1 MDYTLVEINKHK
13 NKIYDLSIRLI
24 NTMDIN
30 EEFSIN
36 NEIQKETE
44 FLLSLLN
51 IKMNEIKTN
60 NNMNNFNNPMM
71 NQGNFN
77 NNINNNNFLQMNE
90 QMIQQQIQLQQ
101 QMMAAQQAK
110 MQNILENI
118 NHPDYIKVYFR
129 VSGEGQDFPPVDV
142 DCFPNEK
149 VSSIIEK
156 YKNKSNINEEG
167 YKIYYIFNAKNLNQN
182 LTVAEACITNNANVF
197 VVRTKKKDSK
207 S

>member
-1 MDYTLVEINKHK
+1 MDYTLLEIKNHK
-13 NKIYDLSIRLI
+13 NKVYELSTRLI

-36 NEIQKETE
+36 NEIKKETE

-51 IKMNEIKTN
+51 IKMNEIKRN

-77 NNINNNNFLQMNE
+77 NNSNNINFLQ
-90 QMIQQQIQLQQ
+90 QIQIQQQI
-101 QMMAAQQAK
+101 MAAQQAK
-110 MQNILENI
+110 MQNIPDNI

-129 VSGEGQDFPPVDV
+129 ASEEGQALPPVDIV
-142 DCFPNEK
+142 CFPNEK

-156 YKNKSNINEEG
+156 YKNKNKLNEEG
-167 YKIYYIFNAKNLNQN
+167 YKIIYIFHGKNLNQN
-182 LTVAEACITNNANVF
+182 LTVAEAGITNNANVF